1 MTHNKT
7 NNIDNQYKSTDSQTK
22 KRFRMAIDISPEMK
36 KEFKIEANRLGIS
49 LSDYM
54 KKILLEY
61 MINYELEQRKKGN
74 SLYDIQELIN
84 EKNKIIAKEKRKELT
99 AKELERV
106 KIIMVHCMNIFRKD
120 PDTIN
125 LYYTMLEEF
134 IKNTKTRYQKV

>member
-22 KRFRMAIDISPEMK
+22 KRFRMAIDITPEMK
-36 KEFKIEANRLGIS
+36 KEFKIEANRIGIS

-61 MINYELEQRKKGN
+61 MINYELEQRKEGK
-74 SLYDIQELIN
+74 SLYDIQDLIN

-106 KIIMVHCMNIFRKD
+106 KKTMVDVMNIFRKD
-120 PDTIN
+120 PDTID
-125 LYYTMLEEF
+125 LYYTALEEF